1 MGIIK
6 KTTKYINGNDK
17 IKVPCQI
24 IYGDHQKNNEVH
36 QW

>member
-6 KTTKYINGNDK
+6 KAMNYINGNDK

-24 IYGDHQKNNEVH
+24 IYGDHKKKQ
-36 QW
+36 

>member
-6 KTTKYINGNDK
+6 TTTKYINVNDK
-17 IKVPCQI
+17 IKVQCQI
-24 IYGDHQKNNEVH
+24 IYGDHQKSNELH